1 MIYLD
6 NAATTKVSDEVI
18 DEMLKFYSEH
28 YSNSSSKHFFG
39 QRNKHVLDDSRK
51 AVAKLLN
58 CSDSEIYFT
67 SGATESIN
75 MAIRGFV
82 QANIDNGSH
91 IITSTV
97 EHKAVLETCK
107 FLESIGIDVT
117 YLNVDSNGLIDLK
130 ELENAITAET
140 LLVSMLWVNNETGV
154 IQDIEAISKIV
165 KQKKTKLFVDAT
177 QVIGKLPVD
186 VVSTGIDMLC
196 LSAHKFHGPKGVGA
210 LFVKNDINIEPLL
223 YGGGQEKGLRSGTSN
238 IPGIVGLAKACNI
251 ADFNTNSIQQVRDH
265 LEKSLLENFNC
276 TVIGSHAARSPYISN
291 IVFENIDA
299 DVLIGRLLETVVST
313 GSACSSE
320 INEPSHVL
328 KNMMIDNEKAFGSIR
343 FSFSKYTSIE
353 DINKVIDELKLLVKQ

>member
-6 NAATTKVSDEVI
+6 NAATTKVSDVVI
-18 DEMLKFYSEH
+18 EKMLIYYSKH

-39 QRNKHVLDDSRK
+39 QQNKHALNDSRK
-51 AVAKLLN
+51 DVSKLLN

-75 MAIRGFV
+75 MALRGYV
-82 QANIDNGSH
+82 QSNIDEGSH

-97 EHKAVLETCK
+97 EHKAVLETCE

-117 YLNVDSNGLIDLK
+117 YLNVDSSGLIDLK
-130 ELENAITAET
+130 ELENSIKPET

-154 IQDIEAISKIV
+154 IQNIKAISKIV

-177 QVIGKLPVD
+177 QVIGKMPVD
-186 VVSTGIDMLC
+186 VVSLGIDMLC

-210 LFVKNDINIEPLL
+210 IFISDKINIEPIIF
-223 YGGGQEKGLRSGTSN
+223 GGGQENGLRSGTVN
-238 IPGIVGLAKACNI
+238 IPGIIGLAEACKI
-251 ADFNTNSIQQVRDH
+251 ANFDTSNVEKIRNH
-265 LEKSLLENFNC
+265 LEKSLLKNFNC
-276 TVIGSHAARSPYISN
+276 TVVGLHSPRSPFITN
-291 IVFENIDA
+291 IIFDGIDA
-299 DVLIGRLLETVVST
+299 DVIIGQLQETVLST

-328 KNMMIDNEKAFGSIR
+328 KNMAIDNDMAFGSIR

-353 DINKVIDELKLLVKQ
+353 EINKAINELKLLIKQ